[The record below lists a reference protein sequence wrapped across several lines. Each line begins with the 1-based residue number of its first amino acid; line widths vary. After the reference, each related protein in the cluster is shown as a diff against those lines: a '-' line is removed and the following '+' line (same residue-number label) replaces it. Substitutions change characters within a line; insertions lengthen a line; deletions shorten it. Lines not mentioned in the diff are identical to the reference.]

1 MKTVK
6 PKVVITITPKKTK
19 PSEKVSPKDRKK
31 AC

>member
-6 PKVVITITPKKTK
+6 PKVVITITPKKDK
-19 PSEKVSPKDRKK
+19 PKVSPKDRKK